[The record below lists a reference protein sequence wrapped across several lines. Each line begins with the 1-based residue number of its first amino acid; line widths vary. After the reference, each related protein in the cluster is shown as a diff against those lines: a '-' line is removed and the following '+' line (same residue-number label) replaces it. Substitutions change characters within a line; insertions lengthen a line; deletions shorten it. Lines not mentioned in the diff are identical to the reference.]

1 MITLEEI
8 KTVGEELGYSA
19 FMVNNNTKVLLYM
32 DSDISEACV
41 LSTFENKGHGYFVN
55 LMDFAYIDEE
65 PPLGPEIR
73 FGKYDKDDY
82 IPFCMFSKE
91 GLRKAL
97 IELKNKTT
105 KVYKEFIALKKKKSI
120 SSDFV

>member
-8 KTVGEELGYSA
+8 KTVGEELGYTA
-19 FMVNNNTKVLLYM
+19 FMVNNNTKILLYM
-32 DSDISEACV
+32 DLEISESWV

-65 PPLGPEIR
+65 PLWGPEIR
-73 FGKYDKDDY
+73 FGKYEKDDY

-91 GLRKAL
+91 GLRKA
-97 IELKNKTT
+97 
-105 KVYKEFIALKKKKSI
+105 S
-120 SSDFV
+120 

>member
-19 FMVNNNTKVLLYM
+19 FMVNNNTQILLYM
-32 DSDISEACV
+32 DSNISEAPA

-55 LMDFAYIDEE
+55 LMDFAYIDKKH
-65 PPLGPEIR
+65 PWGPEIR
-73 FGKYDKDDY
+73 FGKYEKDDY
-82 IPFCMFSKE
+82 IPFCMFSGE

-97 IELKNKTT
+97 IELKNQTM
-105 KVYKEFIALKKKKSI
+105 KVYKEFIALKKKQAI